1 MRPDVAAGPAGPPE
15 RRYDLDWL
23 RVSVFLLLILYH
35 VGMFFVPWSW
45 HIKNPEPAGA
55 WLQVPMFL
63 VSQWRLSLL
72 FLVSGAAV
80 HFALRRRS
88 RGQFI
93 RERFTRLFIP
103 LVFGMLVVVPPQVYY
118 ERLTQGATYTS
129 YLAFLPDAFTGGP
142 YPEGNVSWH
151 HLWFVAYALVFA
163 LAALP
168 LFQWFRCDRGRR
180 LVDGWAAWLQRPGRV
195 FALALPVAASEVSL
209 RPSWPSTH
217 ALVGDWANLASYFLI
232 FVCGFILYSRPA
244 FGQAIERQ
252 RRVALVLGVVATA
265 GLVAVW
271 QAGHITGA
279 GYSAGYLSWVAAK
292 AFNTWF
298 WLIALVGYARR
309 YLNVRSE
316 ALRHANEAVYPFYI
330 LHQTVIIVIAY
341 HLTEWTVAVP
351 LKFAVISVGTL
362 ASTTALYLLIRAT
375 PVTRALFGMKPR
387 RVRNAAIPVAASVVA
402 REIRAWR

>member
-1 MRPDVAAGPAGPPE
+1 MCPDRAAGPAGPPE

-35 VGMFFVPWSW
+35 VGMFFVPWDW

-55 WLQVPMFL
+55 WLQVPMFV

-88 RGQFI
+88 RRQFI
-93 RERFTRLFIP
+93 RERFTRLLIP
-103 LVFGMLVVVPPQVYY
+103 LIFGMLVVVPPQVYY
-118 ERLTQGATYTS
+118 ERLTQGAAYTS

-151 HLWFVAYALVFA
+151 HLWFVAYALLFA

-168 LFQWFRCDRGRR
+168 LFHWLRSDRGRR
-180 LVDGWAAWLQRPGRV
+180 LVDGWAVWLQRPGRV
-195 FALALPVAASEVSL
+195 FLLALPVVASEVVL
-209 RPSWPSTH
+209 RPAWPSTH
-217 ALVGDWANLASYFLI
+217 ALIGDWANLASYFII
-232 FVCGFILYSRPA
+232 FVSGYVLFSRAA
-244 FGQAIERQ
+244 FGEAIERQ
-252 RRVALVLGVVATA
+252 RRVALVLGALAAT

-271 QAGHITGA
+271 QAGHVTAA
-279 GYSAGYLSWVAAK
+279 GYSAGYAAWVAAK
-292 AFNTWF
+292 ALNTWF
-298 WLIALVGYARR
+298 WLVALVGYARR
-309 YLNVRSE
+309 YLNVRSG

-351 LKFAVISVGTL
+351 LKFVVISVGTL
-362 ASTTALYLLIRAT
+362 LVTTSLYLVLRIH
-375 PVTRALFGMKPR
+375 PVTRVLFGMKTPPAR
-387 RVRNAAIPVAASVVA
+387 ATGVLVAAPAVA
-402 REIRAWR
+402 REIRA

>member
-1 MRPDVAAGPAGPPE
+1 MGPDPAAVPTAPPE

-35 VGMFFVPWSW
+35 VGMFFVPWRW

-55 WLQVPMFL
+55 WLQVPMFV

-80 HFALRRRS
+80 HFALGRRS
-88 RGQFI
+88 RRQFV

-118 ERLTQGATYTS
+118 ERLTQRVAYTS

-163 LAALP
+163 LVALP
-168 LFQWFRCDRGRR
+168 LFLWFRSERGRR
-180 LVDGWAAWLQRPGRV
+180 LVDRWAAWLQRPGRV
-195 FALALPVAASEVSL
+195 FLLALPVAASEVAL

-217 ALVGDWANLASYFLI
+217 ALIGDWANLASCFVI
-232 FVCGFILYSRPA
+232 FVWGFILYSRPA
-244 FGQAIERQ
+244 FGEAIERQ
-252 RRVALVLGVVATA
+252 RRVALALGVVAAT
-265 GLVAVW
+265 GLVVVW
-271 QAGHITGA
+271 QAGHTGSGYTA
-279 GYSAGYLSWVAAK
+279 GHLGWLAAK

-298 WLIALVGYARR
+298 WVMALAGYARR
-309 YLNVRSE
+309 YLNVRSDV
-316 ALRHANEAVYPFYI
+316 LRHANEAVYPFYI
-330 LHQTVIIVIAY
+330 LHQTVIVGLAY
-341 HLTEWTVAVP
+341 HLTGWDVAVP
-351 LKFAVISVGTL
+351 LKFVAISAGTL
-362 ASTTALYLLIRAT
+362 TLTTALYLLVRT
-375 PVTRALFGMKPR
+375 TSVTRMLFGMKPR
-387 RVRNAAIPVAASVVA
+387 PAPAPGVPVAAPMVA
-402 REIRAWR
+402 REIRV